1 MNRQEVSVYMDLDRV
16 ERAVSAAQHG
26 DAVALD
32 YLYVR
37 FADDVRSHVMSIVK
51 TQHEAERVT
60 QSVFVQLRD
69 EIRLYERGELSFDRW
84 LLRMAR
90 GTALAHRRA
99 LRQLPTPD
107 VHPEEEADDSADERR
122 ELIRRVFGG
131 LSEEEREVIVL
142 SHALGLS
149 ATEIAERLGR
159 TESEVDELHESGC
172 RALGRALEEAG
183 ARRPALRLTVE
194 S

>member
-1 MNRQEVSVYMDLDRV
+1 MYMDLDRV

-37 FADDVRSHVMSIVK
+37 FADDVRSHVGSIVK

-60 QSVFVQLRD
+60 QGVFVDLRE
-69 EIRLYERGELSFDRW
+69 EIRLYEPGELPFERW

-90 GTALAHRRA
+90 GAALGHCRS
-99 LRQLPTPD
+99 LRQVPTPD
-107 VHPEEEADDSADERR
+107 VHPEEDDESAAERR
-122 ELIRRVFGG
+122 ELVRRIFGQ
-131 LSEEEREVIVL
+131 LREEEREVIVL

-149 ATEIAERLGR
+149 TGEIAVRLGR
-159 TESEVDELHESGC
+159 SESQIEELHESGC